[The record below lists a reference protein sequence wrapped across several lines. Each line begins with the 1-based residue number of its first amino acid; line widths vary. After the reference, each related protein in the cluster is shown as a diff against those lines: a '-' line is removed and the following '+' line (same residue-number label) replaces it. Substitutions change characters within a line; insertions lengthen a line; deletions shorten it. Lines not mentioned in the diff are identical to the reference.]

1 MVKCDQTF
9 PDSSTSPAV
18 IQQHTNLLWEM
29 GLLPLNDG
37 RKDKT
42 SLDYIHSLQKPV
54 EEYYMGM
61 KSYSSESRKENIKN
75 RKYLTWYLRSK

>member
-42 SLDYIHSLQKPV
+42 SLDYIHSLQAGRGILHGNEV
-54 EEYYMGM
+54 
-61 KSYSSESRKENIKN
+61 I
-75 RKYLTWYLRSK
+75 LF